1 MDEENPPGPLES
13 LKNIGPKTARA
24 LARVG
29 IADAAALRR
38 IGPVEAWRRLKAA
51 APKETSLLGLY
62 AIYGALVD
70 AHWSD
75 LPEELK
81 ASLREEALR

>member
-1 MDEENPPGPLES
+1 MDEENPHGPLDR

-24 LARVG
+24 LAKVG
-29 IADAAALRR
+29 IADERALRET
-38 IGPVEAWRRLKAA
+38 GPVEAWRRLKAA

-70 AHWSD
+70 AHWND

-81 ASLREEALR
+81 TSFREEALR